1 MIYVIKINLEKF
13 KKMLVLNFLQCYN
26 IFAILAPGST
36 GAKVQRE
43 VTQMMRKYEGA
54 FILLA
59 NLEED
64 VRNAEIEKVKNIIT
78 ERQGTIEKVNEWGQR
93 RLAYEIDKKREGYY
107 VFVDF
112 TSEADAVNEIDR
124 ICKIS
129 DNFVRHMITV
139 EE

>member
-1 MIYVIKINLEKF
+1 
-13 KKMLVLNFLQCYN
+13 
-26 IFAILAPGST
+26 
-36 GAKVQRE
+36 
-43 VTQMMRKYEGA
+43 MRKYEA
-54 FILLA
+54 ALIILA

-78 ERQGTIEKVNEWGQR
+78 DRQGTIEKVNEWGQR

-107 VFVDF
+107 VFIDF
-112 TSEADAVNEIDR
+112 TAGSDAVDEIDR

-129 DNFVRHMITV
+129 DNVVRHMITV